1 MSYCLNP
8 ACPNPQNQP
17 QTEFC
22 QACGSKLL
30 LRDRYRI
37 IQALGQG
44 GFGATF
50 LAANISLPGQPS
62 CVIKQ
67 LRPNANAP
75 HVLEM
80 ARELFRREAETLG
93 RIGTH
98 PQIPSLLDYFED
110 NEIFYL
116 VQEYVSGSTL
126 QQEVKRE
133 GPFSELQ
140 VKRFLAEVLPLLDYV
155 HQNRVIHRDIK
166 PANMIRRN
174 QDNKLVLIDFGAVK
188 YQNSQPSTGNS
199 DQTALTSY
207 AIGTPGFAPPE
218 QMSMRPVPASDIYA
232 LGVSCVYLLTGKS
245 PKELDYDPT
254 TGELVWEKHVHAS
267 PQFIKV
273 LSKMLE
279 ISVKLRYK
287 TAEEVYRELDL
298 LDYADVLADGMNSVD
313 ARNSAAPPARRPGD
327 YGGPDSTGSPSSPH
341 SRLAMQIRTRQS
353 RPDANG
359 LQSGLSR
366 SRANDSSRLGVGIA
380 SRGKNAGGRA
390 KDGAAGKDDNKK
402 KLPPHLDAESLQNY
416 YTKGKRDFTS
426 HDFRGL
432 VLPKANLAGA
442 SFHQSKMGKINLQG
456 ANLHKA
462 DFGRASLTHAML
474 KDADLRNA
482 YLGYADLENA
492 DLRGANLSGAYLLN
506 ANLRGAN
513 LCGANLSGARM
524 TEEQLAMART
534 NWLTVRPSGK
544 RGIW

>member
-8 ACPNPQNQP
+8 ACPNPQNLTH
-17 QTEFC
+17 TELC

-75 HVLEM
+75 HIMDM

-98 PQIPSLLDYFED
+98 PQIPSLLDYFE
-110 NEIFYL
+110 ESAIFYL

-126 QQEVKRE
+126 QQEVKRD
-133 GPFSELQ
+133 GPLSELQ
-140 VKRFLAEVLPLLDYV
+140 VKRFLGEILPLLDYI

-174 QDNKLVLIDFGAVK
+174 QDQKLVLIDFGAVK
-188 YQNSQPSTGNS
+188 YQNAQSSSSAS

-267 PQFIKV
+267 PHFIKV

-279 ISVKLRYK
+279 ISVKQRYK
-287 TAEEVYRELDL
+287 TAVEVYHALDL
-298 LDYADVLADGMNSVD
+298 VDHVEDLADGMNSVE
-313 ARNSAAPPARRPGD
+313 ARNSTTPRKGD
-327 YGGPDSTGSPSSPH
+327 YKGPDSVGLPSSPH
-341 SRLAMQIRTRQS
+341 ARLAMQIRTRQT
-353 RPDANG
+353 RPDSSS

-366 SRANDSSRLGVGIA
+366 ARGIDSNRLGSGIA
-380 SRGKNAGGRA
+380 SRGRNSAGRA
-390 KDGAAGKDDNKK
+390 KDNPGEEKK
-402 KLPPHLDAESLQNY
+402 KVPVRLDAEGLQNY

-426 HDFRGL
+426 HDLRSL
-432 VLPKANLAGA
+432 TLPKANLAGA
-442 SFHQSKMGKINLQG
+442 SFHQSNMGKINLQG
-456 ANLHKA
+456 ANLHKS
-462 DFGRASLTHAML
+462 DFGRTNLNHAVL

-513 LCGANLSGARM
+513 LCGANLAGARM